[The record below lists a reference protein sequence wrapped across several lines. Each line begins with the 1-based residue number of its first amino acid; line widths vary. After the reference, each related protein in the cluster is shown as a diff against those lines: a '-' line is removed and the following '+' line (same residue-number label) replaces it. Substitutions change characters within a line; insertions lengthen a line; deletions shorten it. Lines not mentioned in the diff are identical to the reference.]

1 MQSTSVACYCHKV
14 RHRIGPLC
22 SNSADTPNL
31 ATDVNLT
38 DPIHV
43 LRKAGDPAA
52 GYIMDG
58 TAQRVEG
65 PVTV

>member
-1 MQSTSVACYCHKV
+1 MQNTSVARYCHKV
-14 RHRIGPLC
+14 RRCIGPLR
-22 SNSADTPNL
+22 SNGADTPNP